1 MKKSLVVAL
10 LMLANIATA
19 GITVR
24 AKEEMKYEI
33 GVRCSVGNM
42 MTVKS
47 ATVNTSEFVMFAVPE
62 MYAEWRPFSSA
73 NWLGVEASGYIGN
86 TNPYLLGDVK
96 EMTLP
101 TITLKGHTNWAY
113 FGLGGQ
119 MTSPSGSYEYTSG
132 SVKTKYPSSGGG
144 FGLVVQAGLN
154 FKVYKGLSLGT
165 DLKYTPMSS
174 FGVDFSSTD
183 KATVS
188 KMLTVSFGAGYSF

>member
-1 MKKSLVVAL
+1 MKKKLA
-10 LMLANIATA
+10 LMLFAFLFSS
-19 GITVR
+19 VMQ
-24 AKEEMKYEI
+24 AKGETSKYEI
-33 GVRCSVGNM
+33 GVRCSVGSM

-62 MYAEWRPFSSA
+62 AYAEWRPLSSV
-73 NWLGVEASGYIGN
+73 NWLGLEVSGYIGN

-101 TITLKGHTNWAY
+101 TITLKGHANWAY

-119 MTSPSGSYEYTSG
+119 MTTPNGSYEYVSG
-132 SVKTKYPSSGGG
+132 STKTKYPSSGGG

-154 FKVYKGLSLGT
+154 FKVYKGLLLGA

-174 FGVDFSSTD
+174 FNVDFSKTD

-188 KMLTVSFGAGYSF
+188 KMFTPSLSLGYMF

>member
-1 MKKSLVVAL
+1 MKKILIITFFFFVSLISSVAQ
-10 LMLANIATA
+10 
-19 GITVR
+19 
-24 AKEEMKYEI
+24 AKEGTSKYEI
-33 GVRCSVGNM
+33 GTRCSVGSM
-42 MTVKS
+42 MSVKS
-47 ATVNTSEFVMFAVPE
+47 GAVNTSEFVTFTVPE
-62 MYAEWRPFSSA
+62 VYAEWRPLSSV

-101 TITLKGHTNWAY
+101 TITLKGHANWAY

-132 SVKTKYPSSGGG
+132 STKTAYPSSGGG
-144 FGLVVQAGLN
+144 FGLVVQGGLN
-154 FKVYKGLSLGT
+154 FKVYKGLSLGV

-174 FGVDFSSTD
+174 YNVDFSKTD

-188 KMLTVSFGAGYSF
+188 KMLTTALGASYSF